1 MHTDSAPPPA
11 RFSTLLA
18 VAAGVLGLTATMFA
32 LLPPSGIL
40 GCLPALAA
48 MGTGAAAMARH
59 TRWRAVAIAGIVTG
73 ALSFAIVVSNN
84 PS

>member
-1 MHTDSAPPPA
+1 MHTASAPPPS

-18 VAAGVLGLTATMFA
+18 VAAGVFGLTAA
-32 LLPPSGIL
+32 LLAALSTSGIL

-48 MGTGAAAMARH
+48 MGAGAAAMARH
-59 TRWRAVAIAGIVTG
+59 TRWRAVAIAGLVTG
-73 ALSFAIVVSNN
+73 ALSFAIVVSNT